1 MKHLKDGYII
11 SIGRK
16 KSTLVNLE
24 TREEQE
30 LAFRDIQSIQALALG
45 KLGTDNDLLM
55 RLDEQGLLVEGPITT
70 DEVMK
75 EKLSELD
82 ALFLQSYAPHLSP
95 REKQAHEL
103 ILVAHARRKQ
113 FYSMVGQCPVLPETA
128 LRRALHVGD
137 AQNVGKKKII
147 CVGDDDLVS
156 VGLAALGHE
165 VISCDIDDYLL
176 AFLDDVAKE
185 FKLDLTT
192 LELDL
197 RDPVPS
203 NMIEAFDVFLT
214 DPMSNRECFELF
226 LSRALAM
233 LKPDGQG
240 FTAVHG
246 PTTKL
251 FEDLAA
257 EMNLDII
264 QWHRRHNRYY
274 SHFMKHH
281 RYESDWLELAKREDT
296 RLPHGVEEFASPLQL
311 YREDYYQRP
320 VTLLEFYDDIE
331 DDKYAKPL
339 YLDILLDAML
349 LVTETE
355 EIERHWHYAQEWT
368 AVHIH
373 TTQGYIALHVHRK
386 NRQIILNN
394 YPFFPE
400 IEEGMRYLL
409 LNAYKRAPKEA
420 YSATNYEFWDLR
432 LR

>member
-16 KSTLVNLE
+16 KSALVNIE
-24 TREEQE
+24 TNEEQE
-30 LAFRDIQSIQALALG
+30 LAFRDIHSVTALALG
-45 KLGTDNDLLM
+45 KPAANDELVA
-55 RLDEQGLLVEGPITT
+55 RLDEEGLLVDGPITA
-70 DEVMK
+70 DKIMK
-75 EKLSELD
+75 AKLAELD
-82 ALFLQSYAPHLSP
+82 SLFLQSYAGNLTE
-95 REKQAHEL
+95 REKYAHEL

-137 AQNVGKKKII
+137 ASIVGKKKVI

-165 VISCDIDDYLL
+165 VVSCDIDDYLL
-176 AFLDDVAKE
+176 AFLEDVAKE
-185 FKLDLTT
+185 FELELTA

-197 RDPVPS
+197 RDPVPPA
-203 NMIEAFDVFLT
+203 MVEAFDVFLT

-233 LKPDGQG
+233 LKPDGKG
-240 FTAVHG
+240 FTAVHA
-246 PTTKL
+246 PTSKL
-251 FEDLAA
+251 FKEFAD
-257 EMNLDII
+257 EINLEIV

-281 RYESDWLELAKREDT
+281 RYESDWLEIAKQENT
-296 RLPHGVEEFASPLQL
+296 QLPHGIKDFASPLQL

-331 DDKYAKPL
+331 EDKYAKPL
-339 YLDILLDAML
+339 YLDLLLDTML
-349 LVTETE
+349 LATNTE
-355 EIERHWHYAQEWT
+355 ELERHWHYAQEWT

-373 TTQGYIALHVHRK
+373 TTQGYIALHVDRQ
-386 NRQIILNN
+386 NRQIIVNN

-400 IEEGMRYLL
+400 IEDRLRHLL
-409 LNAYKRAPKEA
+409 LNAYKRSPKEA